1 MKKKSWD
8 VSICDSEGNLIFGH
22 KKVTAPAFWSE
33 NAVSIAASKY
43 FRHNEKSV
51 FALVERVLGALE
63 LQAKHQKMPDLR
75 EDLPDLR
82 VDLLTQKAS
91 FNSPVWFNCG
101 LTEAYGIP
109 SPSTHWFWDPKNK
122 RVLQNLKSRPHPQL
136 SACFILSVED
146 SIEGI
151 FGLAL
156 TEARLFKFG
165 SGSGTNFSS
174 LRGKAEKLEN
184 GGSSSGILSFLDVL
198 DRGAG
203 AIKSGG
209 TTRRAAKM
217 VVVDVDHP
225 DVLSVTS
232 WKAREE
238 EKARALI
245 AAGFSGGFEGEA
257 YQTVSG
263 QNANISI
270 RVNSQFMRA
279 VESDLQWKLIERVSR
294 KRQNIPARKIFRE
307 MAQMAWAS
315 ADPGIQFDE
324 AIQSWHTCPE
334 SGPIRASNPCSEFLF
349 LDNSACNLASVNLL
363 PFVVTSPLDFLWKE
377 FAETSL
383 RVFRCQELFVDYA
396 SYPTEETALNSHLFR
411 PLGLGICGLGAA
423 LMRMTLPYASSQARD
438 FAAAL
443 MAYQTGL
450 AYRESARMARKKGPF
465 AEYKKNK
472 EAMLR
477 VLGQHQSR
485 ARDLLQRIG
494 HWPMAQEI
502 EQLWMEVMREG
513 VRFGFRHA
521 QVTALAPTGTISLVM
536 DSESTGIEPLYAL
549 RAIKQLSG
557 GGKLSLVS
565 RSVEWALQ
573 RLSYS
578 KTEVRRALKLLR
590 EEGSLE
596 SFDFRDDA
604 HRSIFHVAHQI
615 APAEHLSMLA
625 EVQNFVSGG
634 ISKTINLPATAS
646 VQDIES
652 LYFDAWKKGVKSLS
666 IYRDG
671 SKFTQILQNDAP
683 ARSTPLC
690 TECGSRTELSG
701 SCWRCLN
708 CGAVTACA

>member
-1 MKKKSWD
+1 M
-8 VSICDSEGNLIFGH
+8 FGQ
-22 KKVTAPAFWSE
+22 KKVLAPASWSE
-33 NAVSIAASKY
+33 NAVTIAASKY
-43 FRHNEKSV
+43 FRHKEKSI
-51 FALVERVLGALE
+51 FHLVERVLGALE
-63 LQAKHQKMPDLR
+63 LQAKRQKMSDLQR
-75 EDLPDLR
+75 DLPDLR
-82 VDLLTQKAS
+82 LDLLAQKAS

-101 LTEAYGIP
+101 LTEAYGVA
-109 SPSTHWFWDPKNK
+109 SPNTHWIWDHHGLE
-122 RVLQNLKSRPHPQL
+122 VQQNLKARPHPQL
-136 SACFILSVED
+136 SACFILSVDD
-146 SIEGI
+146 SIDGI

-174 LRGKAEKLEN
+174 LRGKTEKLEN
-184 GGSSSGILSFLDVL
+184 GGTSSGILSFLDVL

-209 TTRRAAKM
+209 TNRRAAKM

-225 DVLSVTS
+225 DVLSVIH

-257 YQTVSG
+257 YQTVGG

-279 VESDLQWKLIERVSR
+279 VESDLQWKLVERVSR
-294 KRQNIPARKIFRE
+294 KKQKIPAREILRE

-324 AIQSWHTCPE
+324 AIQRWHTCSK

-363 PFVVTSPLDFLWKE
+363 PFIVTSPRDFLWKE

-396 SYPTEETALNSHLFR
+396 SYPTKETAFNSHIFR

-423 LMRMTLPYASSQARD
+423 LMRMALPYASAEARD
-438 FAAAL
+438 FAASV

-465 AEYKKNK
+465 LGFAKNRQ
-472 EAMLR
+472 AMLK

-485 ARDLLQRIG
+485 ARDLLGRIG
-494 HWPMAQEI
+494 HWPIAKEI
-502 EQLWMEVMREG
+502 EQLWGEVIFEG
-513 VRFGFRHA
+513 SRVGFRHA

-536 DSESTGIEPLYAL
+536 DAESTGIEPLYAL
-549 RAIKQLSG
+549 RAVKQLSG

-565 RSVEWALQ
+565 KSVEWALR
-573 RLSYS
+573 RLAYS
-578 KTEVRRALKLLR
+578 QTEVRRALTLLR
-590 EEGSLE
+590 ESGGLE
-596 SFDFRDDA
+596 SFDFRDDS
-604 HRSIFHVAHQI
+604 HRAIFHVAHEI
-615 APAEHLSMLA
+615 APSEHLSMLA

-646 VQDIES
+646 VQDIEN
-652 LYFDAWKKGVKSLS
+652 LYFEAWKKGVKSLS
-666 IYRDG
+666 IYRDT
-671 SKFTQILQNDAP
+671 SKFTQILWYEDPSRN
-683 ARSTPLC
+683 TPLC